1 MENLVNPNFW
11 NGKRVL
17 ITGHTGFKGSWLGL
31 WLSQYSAVLKGF
43 SLPVSDNNFL
53 FNRINTDHFV
63 PNYTFADVRDYSAVK
78 RVISDFA
85 PDIIFHMAAQPIVR
99 LSYSDPADT
108 FTTNVLGTL
117 NILEAVRAEKANTTI
132 VNITTDKCYENKKW
146 IWPYRE
152 NDSLGGRDP
161 YSASKA
167 CSEIITHSYRSSFS
181 ENCSIFSIASARA
194 GNVLGGGDMTED
206 RLVPDFFRALESNK
220 PLNLR
225 NPKAI
230 RPWQFV
236 LDPIS
241 GYLQLAQALYSN
253 PSKFASAWNFGPVDE
268 SKSVGYLIETLSEIT
283 GAMPYTIEKEM
294 QPHEEMS
301 LMLDSSKAKRL
312 LNWRCKLDLESCL
325 SWTVDWYHNSIK
337 ETDMTEFS
345 LSQIERYLEIV

>member
-31 WLSQYSAVLKGF
+31 WLSQYSAVLKGL
-43 SLPVSDNNFL
+43 SLPVSNNNFL

-181 ENCSIFSIASARA
+181 ENCSNFSIASARA

-225 NPKAI
+225 NPQAI

-241 GYLQLAQALYSN
+241 GDLQLAQALYSN

-283 GAMPYTIEKEM
+283 GAMPYTIEKEI

-312 LNWRCKLDLESCL
+312 LNWRCKLDLGSCL

>member
-31 WLSQYSAVLKGF
+31 WLSQYSAVLKGL

-53 FNRINTDHFV
+53 FNRINTDHFG

-253 PSKFASAWNFGPVDE
+253 PPKFASAWNFGPVDE
-268 SKSVGYLIETLSEIT
+268 AKSVGYLIETLSEIT